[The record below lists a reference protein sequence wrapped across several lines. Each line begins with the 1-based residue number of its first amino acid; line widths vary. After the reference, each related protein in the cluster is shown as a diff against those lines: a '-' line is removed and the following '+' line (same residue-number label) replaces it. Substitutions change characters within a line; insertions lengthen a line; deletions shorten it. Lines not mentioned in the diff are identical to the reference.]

1 MEYVKICGVNYQLVQ
16 KSQLEMPEDLGEC
29 HSDLQQIWLNVTNT
43 PETNTNT
50 ILHECLH
57 AISDAYQ
64 IDLSERQV
72 CVLATALISFA
83 RDNPDHSKV
92 IFGLPNQFDDENGF
106 P

>member
-1 MEYVKICGVNYQLVQ
+1 MEYVKICGVNYHLVK

-29 HSDLQQIWLNVTNT
+29 HSDLQQIWLNATNT
-43 PETNTNT
+43 AETNTNT

-72 CVLATALISFA
+72 CVLATALIAFA

-92 IFGLPNQFDDENGF
+92 IFGLPQQFDDESGF